1 MLKKEKSIVFST
13 EEVRATVDGRKT
25 MTRTVV
31 KHPEKIDSYRFK
43 LNFPQINIVDPKLPY
58 RVGDILW
65 VRETWSQLDADYRA
79 VTGKLD
85 IEDFK
90 GCRIVYKADENPEH
104 FNYWRPS
111 INMPRAAARLFLK
124 VKDIRVERLQDITEQ
139 DILAEGTPFDREIY
153 EMPCNIQN
161 AGATYLAGCF
171 MRIWDSINAK
181 RGYGWDL
188 NPWVWVIEFERAEG
202 VN

>member
-1 MLKKEKSIVFST
+1 MTKEKSIIFST
-13 EEVRATVDGRKT
+13 EEVRAIVDGRKT
-25 MTRTVV
+25 MTRMVV
-31 KHPEKIDSYRFK
+31 KPQPTFVDTEHNYAIFETEGKPHKE
-43 LNFPQINIVDPKLPY
+43 LNCPY
-58 RVGDILW
+58 GKVGDILW
-65 VRETWSQLDADYRA
+65 VKETWQES
-79 VTGKLD
+79 
-85 IEDFK
+85 ECFDFAIK
-90 GCRIVYKADENPEH
+90 DEYVYKANEDQEDFANEFGVH
-104 FNYWRPS
+104 WKS
-111 INMPRAAARLFLK
+111 SVCMPRAAARLFLK